1 MSNRRIIFQFLSFAL
16 YIGVQVTIFRNLA
29 LFNVS
34 FCFIYLGFILFLPI
48 DIDRILLLF
57 LGFISG
63 LIIDLFYDS
72 VGIHTAASVMLAFLR
87 PHWINVLT
95 PQGGFNIGVSPSL
108 RHLPFLWITRYLIPI
123 ILIHH
128 FAIFYIEAGGFSMFF
143 FTLVKVLSS
152 VLFTYFV
159 LVLVQL
165 LFYRR

>member
-1 MSNRRIIFQFLSFAL
+1 MSNRSIIFHVLAFVL
-16 YIGVQVTIFRNLA
+16 YIGAQVTIFRNLA
-29 LFNVS
+29 LFDIA
-34 FCFIYLGFILFLPI
+34 FCFVYLGFILSLPM

-63 LIIDLFYDS
+63 LIVDLFYDS
-72 VGIHTAASVMLAFLR
+72 IGIHTAASVMLAFLR

-95 PQGGFNIGVSPSL
+95 PQGGYNIGVSPSFQ
-108 RHLPFLWITRYLIPI
+108 HMPFVWITSYLLPI

-152 VLFTYFV
+152 IVFTYFV